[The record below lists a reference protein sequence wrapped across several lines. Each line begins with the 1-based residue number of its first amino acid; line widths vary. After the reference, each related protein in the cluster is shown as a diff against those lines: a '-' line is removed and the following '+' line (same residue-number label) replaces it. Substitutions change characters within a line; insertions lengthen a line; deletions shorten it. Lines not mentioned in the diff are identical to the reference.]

1 MTDNA
6 KSRRPKSLGFGF
18 DPTESPYHFVLR
30 RRGDGGVSI
39 IEAIGRANDDE
50 AEETEKARL
59 SSYLWERIESPVAT
73 EFNDRLRGEGGR
85 AGRWLK
91 DETLLA
97 PHFGKE
103 LTLLFWAVED
113 ADPTLVPSMIA
124 NWRGLAPEE
133 RWWFYTTINATSSHS
148 EHGKDRGWRKAI
160 KIAFADNPVHIPPS
174 SLLVGPMPV
183 VEKPK
188 RTGAKARAAKT
199 NQTSGRLRLFDLKE
213 EPS

>member
-1 MTDNA
+1 MADNA
-6 KSRRPKSLGFGF
+6 KPNRPKSLGFGF
-18 DPTESPYHFVLR
+18 DPTESPYHFVVR
-30 RRGDGGVSI
+30 RRADGGMSI
-39 IEAIGRANDDE
+39 IEAFAGEDDDT
-50 AEETEKARL
+50 EETEKARI
-59 SSYLWERIESPVAT
+59 SAYLWERIESPVAT

-160 KIAFADNPVHIPPS
+160 KVAFADNPVHIPPS
-174 SLLVGPMPV
+174 ALLVGPMPV
-183 VEKPK
+183 AEKPK
-188 RTGAKARAAKT
+188 RASVKTKSPKAD
-199 NQTSGRLRLFDLKE
+199 QTVGRLRLFDLKE